1 MGIEAFCPSGHRI
14 KVKDSYAGK
23 RAYCPTCGAKFRVP
37 RQSTAAIEDALPTD
51 VLPTDALPTEI
62 LPTAKLLNLDP
73 QAVAAL
79 PRARPLDPMAGED
92 GQPR

>member
-1 MGIEAFCPSGHRI
+1 ML
-14 KVKDSYAGK
+14 
-23 RAYCPTCGAKFRVP
+23 FR
-37 RQSTAAIEDALPTD
+37 SLPTD